1 MSPALPCQP
10 SFADLGTPLYA
21 STFVVVD
28 LETTGGSPQQC
39 GITEF
44 GAVKIHGGEVI
55 GEFQSL
61 VDPGQSIPAS
71 ISALTGITDAMVA
84 ARPGVEAVLPTFL
97 EFCRGAVLVAHNASF
112 DLGFLNAALVRL
124 DYPPLDNPVVCTA
137 ALARRLV
144 RDEVRN
150 CKLATLAE
158 LFRCRTVP
166 IHRALADARATV
178 EVFHGL
184 LERAGS
190 FGVVTLDD
198 LTAFAKVR
206 NTPLFASRRSLVDGL
221 PNAPGVYA
229 FTGGTGELL
238 YIGKATDLRAR
249 VRSYFGSDDRR
260 KVVDLLKESATVQHW
275 PCPTPLEAA
284 VTEVRLIHAHRPRYN
299 RRSKTPQRGVYL
311 KLTSE
316 RFPRLSI
323 VREARAD
330 GAAYLGPLPSRG
342 AAQLV
347 AEAVQDVVPLRRCT
361 PRIGAGTRFAACA
374 LAEMGRCLSPCDGSV
389 SPERYAEVVAMV
401 TAAFTGDPA
410 GVLVPLQARFQAL
423 ARQRRFEEAATV
435 RNRLHAFVTAVW
447 RTRRLTATVAA
458 GLLVASRPAA
468 SHSVDGP
475 ALEVVAAADGR
486 LVATAGCR
494 PADLERTVAELVGR
508 AVPIADACVPA
519 GLPVRTEDAEEVDL
533 VTRWLEGHGVVLHH
547 TGAGLALGVAGGG
560 QLAALQARLSR
571 VHRSTGRPAS
581 ELAAKRTRRARTPER
596 VEVSANLTP

>member
-1 MSPALPCQP
+1 MSFTRPHQP
-10 SFADLGTPLYA
+10 SFDDLGTPLHA
-21 STFVVVD
+21 TTFVVVD

-97 EFCRGAVLVAHNASF
+97 EFCRGAVLVAHNAGF
-112 DLGFLNAALVRL
+112 DIGFLNAALARL
-124 DYPPLDNPVVCTA
+124 DYPRLDNPVVCTA

-190 FGVVTLDD
+190 FGVVTLED

-229 FTGGTGELL
+229 FTGGTGEIL

-260 KVVDLLKESATVQHW
+260 KIVDLLKESVTVQHW
-275 PCPTPLEAA
+275 LCPTPLEAA

-299 RRSKTPQRGVYL
+299 RRSKTPQHGVYL
-311 KLTSE
+311 KLTNE

-323 VREARAD
+323 VREAKAD

-342 AAQLV
+342 AAVLV

-361 PRIGAGTRFAACA
+361 PRIGPRTRFPACA

-389 SPERYAEVVAMV
+389 SPQRYAEAVAVV
-401 TAAFTGDPA
+401 TAALTGDPT
-410 GVLVPLQARFQAL
+410 GVVAPLQARLHAL
-423 ARQRRFEEAATV
+423 ARQGRFEEAAAV
-435 RNRLHAFVTAVW
+435 RNRLQAFATAVW
-447 RTRRLTATVAA
+447 RTRRLTPMVTA
-458 GLLVASRPAA
+458 GVVVASRPVRTSSGGAA
-468 SHSVDGP
+468 V
-475 ALEVVAAADGR
+475 EVVATAGGR
-486 LVATAGCR
+486 LVATTRCR
-494 PADLERTVAELVGR
+494 PDDIDTTADQLLQR
-508 AVPIADACVPA
+508 AAAA
-519 GLPVRTEDAEEVDL
+519 GEPGLQAALPVRPEDAEEVEL
-533 VTRWLEGHGVVLHH
+533 VTRWLEGRGVVLHH
-547 TGAGLALGVAGGG
+547 ASAGLALGVAGGR
-560 QLAALQARLSR
+560 QLAALQVRLSR

-581 ELAAKRTRRARTPER
+581 ELAAKRTRRPPP
-596 VEVSANLTP
+596 VEHLAVSATLPP

>member
-1 MSPALPCQP
+1 MSPPKPHQP
-10 SFADLGTPLYA
+10 SFDDLGTPLHA
-21 STFVVVD
+21 TTFVVVD
-28 LETTGGSPQQC
+28 LETTGGSPQVC

-97 EFCRGAVLVAHNASF
+97 EFCRGAVLVAHNAGF

-124 DYPPLDNPVVCTA
+124 DYPRLDNPVVCTA

-158 LFRCRTVP
+158 LFRCRTMP

-260 KVVDLLKESATVQHW
+260 KIVDLLKESVTVQHW
-275 PCPTPLEAA
+275 LCPTPLEAA

-299 RRSKTPQRGVYL
+299 RRSKTPQHGVYL
-311 KLTSE
+311 KLTNE

-323 VREARAD
+323 VREAKAD
-330 GAAYLGPLPSRG
+330 GAAYLGPLASRG
-342 AAQLV
+342 TAVLV

-361 PRIGAGTRFAACA
+361 PRIGARTRFPACA

-389 SPERYAEVVAMV
+389 SPQRYAEAVAVVTGALTGDLTGVVA
-401 TAAFTGDPA
+401 
-410 GVLVPLQARFQAL
+410 PLQARLHAL
-423 ARQRRFEEAATV
+423 ARQGRFEEAATV
-435 RNRLHAFVTAVW
+435 RNRLQAFATAVW

-458 GLLVASRPAA
+458 GVVVASRPVSRCGDGGAVEVMA
-468 SHSVDGP
+468 SDG
-475 ALEVVAAADGR
+475 GR
-486 LVATAGCR
+486 LVATTRCRPDDLDQAADQLLQRAAAAGGTGR
-494 PADLERTVAELVGR
+494 PADL
-508 AVPIADACVPA
+508 
-519 GLPVRTEDAEEVDL
+519 PVRPEDAEEVEL
-533 VTRWLEGHGVVLHH
+533 VTQWMEGRGVVLHH
-547 TGAGLALGVAGGG
+547 ASAGLALGMAGGR
-560 QLAALQARLSR
+560 QLAGLQARLSR
-571 VHRSTGRPAS
+571 VHRSTGRPGA
-581 ELAAKRTRRARTPER
+581 ELAAKRTRRPPP
-596 VEVSANLTP
+596 VEQFAASATLPP

>member
-1 MSPALPCQP
+1 MPSALPHQP
-10 SFADLGTPLYA
+10 SLDDLGTPLHA
-21 STFVVVD
+21 TTFVVVD

-44 GAVKIHGGEVI
+44 GAVKIHGGEMI

-61 VDPGQSIPAS
+61 VDPGHSIPAS

-97 EFCRGAVLVAHNASF
+97 EFCRGTVLVAHNAGF
-112 DLGFLNAALVRL
+112 DIGFLNAALVRL
-124 DYPPLDNPVVCTA
+124 DYPRLDNPVVCTA

-190 FGVVTLDD
+190 FGVVTLED
-198 LTAFAKVR
+198 LTTFAKVR

-221 PNAPGVYA
+221 PSAPGVYA
-229 FTGGTGELL
+229 FTGGTGEIL

-260 KVVDLLKESATVQHW
+260 KIVDLLKESVTVQHW
-275 PCPTPLEAA
+275 LCPTPLEAA
-284 VTEVRLIHAHRPRYN
+284 VTEVRLIHLHRPRYN

-311 KLTSE
+311 KLTNE

-330 GAAYLGPLPSRG
+330 GASYLGPLPSR
-342 AAQLV
+342 AAAELV

-361 PRIGAGTRFAACA
+361 PRIGAQTRFAPCA

-389 SPERYAEVVAMV
+389 SPQRYADAVAVV

-410 GVLVPLQARFQAL
+410 GVVAPLQARLHAL
-423 ARQRRFEEAATV
+423 ARQGRFEEAAAV
-435 RNRLHAFVTAVW
+435 RNRLQGFVTAVW

-458 GLLVASRPAA
+458 GLVVASRPAA
-468 SHSVDGP
+468 SHGGAGGAV
-475 ALEVVAAADGR
+475 EVLAVARGR
-486 LVATAGCR
+486 LVVTARCR
-494 PADLERTVAELVGR
+494 RADMAGRVDQLIQR
-508 AVPIADACVPA
+508 AVAAGESCPSA
-519 GLPVRTEDAEEVDL
+519 GLPVRPEDAEEVEL
-533 VTRWLEGHGVVLHH
+533 VTRWLEGRGVVLHH
-547 TGAGLALGVAGGG
+547 GSAGLALGVAGGR

-581 ELAAKRTRRARTPER
+581 ELAAKRTRRAPPAA
-596 VEVSANLTP
+596 VLM